1 MSLKRKKDGKI
12 ITTCKIGT
20 DKWWRAESVWGR
32 GGIVHMI
39 LRLQASQNISVGK
52 ALELLDALINQRF
65 VGIPEAPWDKWAD
78 TPEEFVAEPVE
89 PAFRVV
95 CDGTN
100 NTPTDIEN
108 GVIKAD
114 VYLRNKD
121 LVQLMNTFCPQCG
134 PKCKVD
140 TDGCCVSCGC
150 TAVGPEVEGMACEK
164 DHMQDQ
170 IVTLTAEVERWKAL
184 AMRGADKQH
193 KEQID
198 NGT

>member
-12 ITTCKIGT
+12 INTGKIGT

-32 GGIVHMI
+32 GGIVHTI
-39 LRLQASQNISVGK
+39 LRLQSSQNISVGK
-52 ALELLDALINQRF
+52 ALELLDALINRRSE
-65 VGIPEAPWDKWAD
+65 GIPEAPWDNWAD
-78 TPEEFVAEPVE
+78 TLEEFAAEPMK
-89 PAFRVV
+89 PTFRVV
-95 CDGTN
+95 CDETN
-100 NTPTDIEN
+100 NTPSDIKN
-108 GVIKAD
+108 RLVKAD
-114 VYLRNKD
+114 VYFTG
-121 LVQLMNTFCPQCG
+121 MNTFCPQCG

-140 TDGCCVSCGC
+140 AEGCCVSCGC

-170 IVTLTAEVERWKAL
+170 IIMLTAEVERWKAL